1 MSPRSFDCPTCL
13 APPMVECRRVLDP
26 GTLLRAEKALYIGD
40 NADGCA
46 ILNQPAGI
54 VHLARADMANRAEK
68 AAAGKV
74 DPDWNVG
81 NLYAEKVEPEP
92 ERRTTGKQTMII
104 RERE

>member
-68 AAAGKV
+68 AARGKV

-81 NLYAEKVEPEP
+81 NLYAEKPEPEP
-92 ERRTTGKQTMII
+92 DRSGRAGKQTTIM
-104 RERE
+104 EKT